1 MAIDVNLIPL
11 GIYVH
16 IPWCV
21 EKCPY
26 CDFNSHKL
34 REEKPPEEEYVKVIS
49 HHLKQYANMVG
60 NRPVSTVF
68 FGGGTPSIMSGK
80 AIANIINIINKN
92 YNTTNDIE
100 ITLEANPGTVDQSRF
115 KSFLEAGVNRLS
127 IGVQS
132 FDDKMLKILGRIHDS
147 NTAKKAIDAA
157 QEAGFNNINLDL
169 MYALPGQTHEL
180 STNDLKIALS
190 FQTPHLSW
198 YQLTLEPNTVF
209 YNKPPRLPESEVIED
224 IENEGYEILKKYG
237 MNQYE
242 ISAWSKN
249 YKNKCRHNYNIW
261 QFGDY
266 IGVGAGACG
275 KITLE
280 HNIIRTMQTKHPK
293 QYLKQTHKV
302 NDKIVKREDLAFEF
316 MLNHLR
322 LKGPI
327 EFNLMSNRTGLE
339 KDDIIRVLEK
349 LPPDM
354 VSYNDDSMQLTKFG
368 FNFYNDIV
376 AAFM

>member
-115 KSFLEAGVNRLS
+115 KSFQKS
-127 IGVQS
+127 
-132 FDDKMLKILGRIHDS
+132 KIQ
-147 NTAKKAIDAA
+147 N
-157 QEAGFNNINLDL
+157 
-169 MYALPGQTHEL
+169 
-180 STNDLKIALS
+180 
-190 FQTPHLSW
+190 
-198 YQLTLEPNTVF
+198 
-209 YNKPPRLPESEVIED
+209 
-224 IENEGYEILKKYG
+224 
-237 MNQYE
+237 
-242 ISAWSKN
+242 
-249 YKNKCRHNYNIW
+249 
-261 QFGDY
+261 
-266 IGVGAGACG
+266 
-275 KITLE
+275 
-280 HNIIRTMQTKHPK
+280 
-293 QYLKQTHKV
+293 
-302 NDKIVKREDLAFEF
+302 
-316 MLNHLR
+316 
-322 LKGPI
+322 
-327 EFNLMSNRTGLE
+327 
-339 KDDIIRVLEK
+339 
-349 LPPDM
+349 
-354 VSYNDDSMQLTKFG
+354 
-368 FNFYNDIV
+368 
-376 AAFM
+376 